1 MPEKSWRAIFWAAAA
16 YNFLA
21 GLPSL
26 IAPDAA
32 AASAGLP
39 PFDPQH
45 LIFAQMTGLLI
56 CVFGI
61 GYAMVALGKP
71 GARQIVLLGTLG
83 KVGVCVL
90 LALRM
95 REIAVPSQ
103 MIAAAIGDFLFIL
116 AFVAFLVR
124 SRNVAT
130 QA

>member
-1 MPEKSWRAIFWAAAA
+1 MSERVWRAVFWAAAA

-26 IAPDAA
+26 VAPKAA
-32 AASAGLP
+32 AVNTGLP
-39 PFDPQH
+39 PLDPQH
-45 LIFAQMTGLLI
+45 VIFAQMTGLLI

-71 GARQIVLLGTLG
+71 GARQIVFLGILG

-95 REIAVPSQ
+95 HEIAVPSQ
-103 MIAAAIGDFLFIL
+103 MIAAAFGDFLFIL
-116 AFVAFLVR
+116 AFIAFLAR
-124 SRNVAT
+124 SRSATT